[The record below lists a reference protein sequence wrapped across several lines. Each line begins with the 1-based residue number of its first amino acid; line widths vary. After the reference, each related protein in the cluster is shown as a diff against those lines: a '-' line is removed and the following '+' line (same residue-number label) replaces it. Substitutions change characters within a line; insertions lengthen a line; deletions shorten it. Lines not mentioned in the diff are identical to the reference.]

1 MSQLAGYAGRAVTL
15 ADLEPRSTS
24 APLGERRPTVIE
36 PAAIPSTL
44 LKYDGNE
51 ESRSDAYGKF
61 AATIFPDVDPKNTGR
76 DLQRSLKKQ
85 KKTRRPAQTTLPIG
99 SVASEA
105 SNARGAGKAL
115 SRKFEDAMSIADQR
129 DPRDKSIERRSAAG
143 AQGPRRPEA
152 ARDYSARSPS
162 LMPLLSGRNP
172 PKQRRTPLQHNHVTS
187 QCGHAKD
194 DLGLRVRAEVTDQ
207 VCSELV
213 SQVTVGCLE
222 HGGWSCARSGSGA
235 SSIASAAC
243 IRMPCS
249 SSQA

>member
-44 LKYDGNE
+44 LKYEGNE

-76 DLQRSLKKQ
+76 ALQRSLKKK
-85 KKTRRPAQTTLPIG
+85 KKTRRPAQTQLTIG

-115 SRKFEDAMSIADQR
+115 SRKFEDAMSIADQ
-129 DPRDKSIERRSAAG
+129 PW
-143 AQGPRRPEA
+143 
-152 ARDYSARSPS
+152 
-162 LMPLLSGRNP
+162 M
-172 PKQRRTPLQHNHVTS
+172 
-187 QCGHAKD
+187 
-194 DLGLRVRAEVTDQ
+194 
-207 VCSELV
+207 
-213 SQVTVGCLE
+213 E
-222 HGGWSCARSGSGA
+222 HL
-235 SSIASAAC
+235 
-243 IRMPCS
+243 
-249 SSQA
+249 

>member
-44 LKYDGNE
+44 LTYDGNE

-76 DLQRSLKKQ
+76 ALQRSLKK
-85 KKTRRPAQTTLPIG
+85 KKTKRRPAQTQLTIG

-115 SRKFEDAMSIADQR
+115 SRKFEDAIKPCDKVSAMTLLTMIYYLRTKIA
-129 DPRDKSIERRSAAG
+129 
-143 AQGPRRPEA
+143 
-152 ARDYSARSPS
+152 
-162 LMPLLSGRNP
+162 LMIVPL
-172 PKQRRTPLQHNHVTS
+172 
-187 QCGHAKD
+187 
-194 DLGLRVRAEVTDQ
+194 
-207 VCSELV
+207 
-213 SQVTVGCLE
+213 
-222 HGGWSCARSGSGA
+222 
-235 SSIASAAC
+235 
-243 IRMPCS
+243 
-249 SSQA
+249 